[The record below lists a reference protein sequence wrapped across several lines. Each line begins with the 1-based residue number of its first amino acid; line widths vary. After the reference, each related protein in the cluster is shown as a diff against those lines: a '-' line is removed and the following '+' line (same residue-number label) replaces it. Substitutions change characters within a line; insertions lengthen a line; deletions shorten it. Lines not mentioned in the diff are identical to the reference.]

1 MKILERPE
9 YKKSKRRVGRGEGTG
24 LGQTSGRGEKGQ
36 KSRSGGGVR
45 PGFEGGQMPLYRR
58 VPKRGFTNLFKK
70 KFTVLKLSQLA
81 AAFDDGAS
89 VSINTLIEKKL
100 IRPAKNTY
108 VKVLKDVDTF
118 EKKINLKV
126 NKVSKSASELII
138 KAGGTVDIIAD
149 TITASLSKKADK

>member
-9 YKKSKRRVGRGEGTG
+9 YRKSKRRVGRGEGTG
-24 LGQTSGRGEKGQ
+24 IGQTSGRGENGQ

-70 KFTVLKLSQLA
+70 KFVILKLSQLA
-81 AAFDDGAS
+81 AVFEDGAS

-100 IRPAKNTY
+100 IKPAKNTY

-118 EKKINLKV
+118 EKKLNLKV
-126 NKVSKSASELII
+126 NKISKSASELIN
-138 KAGGTVDIIAD
+138 KAGGTVEIIAD

>member
-9 YKKSKRRVGRGEGTG
+9 YKKSKKRVGRGPGSG
-24 LGQTSGRGEKGQ
+24 LGKTSGRGEKGQ
-36 KSRSGGGVR
+36 KARSGGSVR

-70 KFTVLKLSQLA
+70 KFVVIKLSQLS

-89 VSINTLIEKKL
+89 VSIDTLIEKKL
-100 IRPAKNTY
+100 IKPAKNTY

-126 NKVSKSASELII
+126 NKVSKSASDLII
-138 KAGGTVDIIAD
+138 KAGGTVEMIAD

>member
-9 YKKSKRRVGRGEGTG
+9 YKKSKRRVGRGVGTG
-24 LGQTSGRGEKGQ
+24 IGQTSGRGENGQ
-36 KSRSGGGVR
+36 KSRSGGSIR

-58 VPKRGFTNLFKK
+58 LPKRGFTNLFKK
-70 KFTVLKLSQLA
+70 KFIILKLSQLA
-81 AAFDDGAS
+81 SVFDDGAS
-89 VSINTLIEKKL
+89 VSIDTLIEKKL
-100 IRPAKNTY
+100 IKPAKNTY

-126 NKVSKSASELII
+126 NKVSKSASDLII
-138 KAGGTVDIIAD
+138 KAGGTVEIIAD